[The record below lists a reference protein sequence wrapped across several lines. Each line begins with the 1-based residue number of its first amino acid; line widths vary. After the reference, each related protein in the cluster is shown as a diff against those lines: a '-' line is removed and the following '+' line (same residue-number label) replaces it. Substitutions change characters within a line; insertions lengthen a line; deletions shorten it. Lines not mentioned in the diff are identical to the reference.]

1 MFKALAHL
9 LLVTAARGE
18 RETEDH
24 EPAELQSDYASVGSE
39 KSFCPAT
46 IH

>member
-18 RETEDH
+18 QETEDH
-24 EPAELQSDYASVGSE
+24 EPAEMKYDYASVGSD
-39 KSFCPAT
+39 KSFQPAT
-46 IH
+46 IR

>member
-24 EPAELQSDYASVGSE
+24 EPAEMQHDYACVDSE
-39 KSFCPAT
+39 KSFQPAT
-46 IH
+46 AR